1 MQSWKEFVELSLRGD
16 MHAVHVYISDFRPTD
31 ASDDSFYAKIM
42 AEKRDVEEPAV
53 LFGKCDGKTLSKRK
67 LKYLKVERM

>member
-1 MQSWKEFVELSLRGD
+1 MELSLRGD

-42 AEKRDVEEPAV
+42 AENRDVEEPAV
-53 LFGKCDGKTLSKRK
+53 LFGKCDGKTLS
-67 LKYLKVERM
+67 